1 MKCEEISVLLVD
13 DRARRNPEVGAHVRS
28 CRECRGLLA
37 TDAWARELGRLDAVP
52 ALAAPDGWRDF
63 SRRRR
68 GRFTLAVAG
77 LVGVGA
83 LGAVAAGGG
92 FTRGRPPLASGTP
105 LAPIVQRHDAPIAA
119 ASETEPLRVTGEPR
133 AGSGAAGDGSLID
146 DLVVETSAYVRRDV
160 TVRDVTYAP
169 FGDLPRWVS
178 LPRNRSLEAPVFQR
192 ALYPLHSNLE
202 ITR

>member
-63 SRRRR
+63 GRRRR

-77 LVGVGA
+77 LVGAGA
-83 LGAVAAGGG
+83 LGAVAVGGG
-92 FTRGRPPLASGTP
+92 FARGRPQLANGTP
-105 LAPIVQRHDAPIAA
+105 LAPIVQHYEEPIAA
-119 ASETEPLRVTGEPR
+119 
-133 AGSGAAGDGSLID
+133 
-146 DLVVETSAYVRRDV
+146 
-160 TVRDVTYAP
+160 
-169 FGDLPRWVS
+169 
-178 LPRNRSLEAPVFQR
+178 
-192 ALYPLHSNLE
+192 
-202 ITR
+202 